1 MAQRIPSG
9 MDLIRLLRV
18 MQSCVNPHKKWKPP
32 PTNWLKCNTDGAW
45 HKDREN
51 CGLGWICRDNKEK
64 LIWAGARA
72 IQRLGSSIETEAEA
86 LQWAAETLVRF
97 GYKRVIFETDSL
109 TLAKMLNGEETV
121 WLILQPTLQVISHL
135 LSKIPEVAVQFS
147 PRGGNKAADRI
158 AKETFTYTSNVP
170 KLYSVEPSW

>member
-1 MAQRIPSG
+1 
-9 MDLIRLLRV
+9 
-18 MQSCVNPHKKWKPP
+18 
-32 PTNWLKCNTDGAW
+32 
-45 HKDREN
+45 DREN
-51 CGLGWICRDNKEK
+51 CGVGWICRDNNGK

-86 LQWAAETLVRF
+86 LKWAAVTLVRF

-121 WLILQPTLQVISHL
+121 WPILQPTMQVISHL
-135 LSKIPEVAVQFS
+135 LSQTPEVAVQFS

-158 AKETFTYTSNVP
+158 AKETFTYMSNIP
-170 KLYSVEPSW
+170 KLYSVEPSWLKFKVSNGISMYGEPEG